1 MQAPISHDETF
12 AAPSDIRAT
21 HLPEVPAQE
30 ALARLLQSL
39 RAEGFSISA
48 TVDLAD
54 LYSRR
59 LDADVEPCFVV
70 HACHLAL
77 TQRAQAVA
85 REGALLTSVAFCI
98 WKERSGSTIAT
109 LEPDRAAAAIG
120 RPHLRNVAATL
131 AERLDRVDGRLSQ
144 PARQEKTAVPAM
156 ALDLEGSELRVLREA
171 TIRHVEELSAEVA
184 RTDSRALQHALSRTI
199 DRLEAIA
206 HKLEIAEGQ
215 TQGASA
221 QIH

>member
-131 AERLDRVDGRLSQ
+131 AERLDRVDGHLSQ
-144 PARQEKTAVPAM
+144 PAPQETPAPAM

-206 HKLEIAEGQ
+206 HKLEVAEGQ
-215 TQGASA
+215 SASAA